1 MESRGF
7 LFKIGPEESTFGSAK
22 YKKVEYSRRRSER
35 QMGMLKVSISVK
47 SNMVNSNKF

>member
-1 MESRGF
+1 MENRGF
-7 LFKIGPEESTFGSAK
+7 LFKIGPGESTLGSAK

-47 SNMVNSNKF
+47 PNMVNSNKF